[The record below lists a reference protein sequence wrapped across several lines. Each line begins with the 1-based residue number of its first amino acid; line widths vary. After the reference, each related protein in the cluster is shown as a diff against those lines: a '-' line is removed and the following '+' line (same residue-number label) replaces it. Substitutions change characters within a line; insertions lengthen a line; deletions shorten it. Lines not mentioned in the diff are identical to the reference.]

1 MYRLIRGVASLVRQ
15 RGRFRFNLGE
25 MVIVDAASNN
35 NLAGPLV
42 FEPSAIERD
51 AAIREDNDGTR
62 IDDGAV
68 VEYVNQNK
76 SKIFGLQSQF
86 FAELRAKL
94 SATPKG

>member
-1 MYRLIRGVASLVRQ
+1 MHTVIRAIASLVAQ
-15 RGRFRFNLGE
+15 RGLSRLTPGRTVME
-25 MVIVDAASNN
+25 DAPSNK

-62 IDDGAV
+62 IDDDAV

-76 SKIFGLQSQF
+76 GKIFGLQSQF
-86 FAELRAKL
+86 FAELRAKG
-94 SATPKG
+94 TPKG